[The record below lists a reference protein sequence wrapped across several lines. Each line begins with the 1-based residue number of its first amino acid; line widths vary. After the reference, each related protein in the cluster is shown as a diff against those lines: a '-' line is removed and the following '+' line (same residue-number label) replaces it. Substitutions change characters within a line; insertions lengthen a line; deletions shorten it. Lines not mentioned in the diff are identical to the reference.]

1 MFMQVVVKVV
11 WNRAVFYS
19 VQETSMK
26 KKLVLQNMSAVQVC
40 VCRGCHDDDVD

>member
-26 KKLVLQNMSAVQVC
+26 KNLCCKTCQLCKFMC
-40 VCRGCHDDDVD
+40 VGGVMMMM